1 MLALFAVIFFPLAW
15 LLGNALILVLDR
27 KKARREYFWE
37 DRLLAGIFILI
48 GLAEGAHLGALVR
61 GQSVFAFTKLAALLL
76 IVASGIS
83 CVITGISLGLSVR
96 SRKAAGSKEA
106 ALSATGGKAGSLS
119 RDQWTTREWTTLAA
133 FLILVGIQAVFLLTG
148 TRVYLE
154 YDETL
159 ETVTS
164 FLRSGTMFDCNPLT
178 GLPYE
183 QGMPSRLK
191 ILCLPS
197 AFAGLCQVCRA
208 NPELVVWKVIP
219 ILTLGAAYLAYRSL
233 ARALFA
239 GNRFGECM
247 FLLLTAILVFVG
259 DYGYGME
266 GFGLLHAGFQGTTIR
281 LAVMMPWLFGLCL
294 RRKWRLVPLVLLAEA
309 CIVWTLYGLGMGILL
324 VATFLAFQGL
334 RHALQKRKEGPQ

>member
-1 MLALFAVIFFPLAW
+1 MLALFAVIFFPLSW

-27 KKARREYFWE
+27 KRAEKEYFWE
-37 DRLLAGIFILI
+37 DRVLAGIFILI

-76 IVASGIS
+76 ISAAGIS
-83 CVITGISLGLSVR
+83 CVITGASIGLRMR
-96 SRKAAGSKEA
+96 SRKSAGDQTGVSFREKRTAKEWV
-106 ALSATGGKAGSLS
+106 ALVACVL
-119 RDQWTTREWTTLAA
+119 
-133 FLILVGIQAVFLLTG
+133 LVGIQAFLILTG
-148 TRVYLE
+148 SRVFSE

-164 FLRSGTMFDCNPLT
+164 FLQSGTMFACNPLT

-197 AFAGLCQVCRA
+197 AFAGICQACNVG
-208 NPELVVWKVIP
+208 PELVVWKLIP
-219 ILTLGAAYLAYRSL
+219 ILTLMAAYFAYRSL

-239 GNRFGECM
+239 GRRFLEYL
-247 FLLLTAILVFVG
+247 FLAFTALLIFVG

-266 GFGLLHAGFQGTTIR
+266 GLGLLHAGFQGTTIR
-281 LAVMMPWLFGLCL
+281 MAVMMPWLLGLCL

-309 CIVWTLYGLGMGILL
+309 CIVWTLYGLGMGTL
-324 VATFLAFQGL
+324 VVVAFLIFCYVQRML
-334 RHALQKRKEGPQ
+334 KKRKEGSQ

>member
-1 MLALFAVIFFPLAW
+1 MLALFAVIFFPLSW

-27 KKARREYFWE
+27 KKAREEYFWE
-37 DRLLAGIFILI
+37 DRTLAGVFILI

-76 IVASGIS
+76 IAAAGIS
-83 CVITGISLGLSVR
+83 CVITGVSIGLHVR
-96 SRKAAGSKEA
+96 SQKRAGAQTDAPSREKRTTKE
-106 ALSATGGKAGSLS
+106 
-119 RDQWTTREWTTLAA
+119 WVTLAA
-133 FLILVGIQAVFLLTG
+133 FLLLAGMQAFLILTG
-148 TRVYLE
+148 TRVYSE
-154 YDETL
+154 YDVTL

-164 FLRSGTMFDCNPLT
+164 FLRSGTMFTCNPLT

-197 AFAGLCQVCRA
+197 AFAGICQICNA
-208 NPELVVWKVIP
+208 SPEPVVWKMIP
-219 ILTLGAAYLAYRSL
+219 ILTLAAAYLAYRSL
-233 ARALFA
+233 ARALFS
-239 GNRFGECM
+239 GSRFLEFL
-247 FLLLTAILVFVG
+247 FLLLTALLVFVG

-281 LAVMMPWLFGLCL
+281 MAVMMPWLFGLCL

-309 CIVWTLYGLGMGILL
+309 CVVWTLYGLGMGFLL
-324 VATFLAFQGL
+324 VAAFLALLCIQ
-334 RHALQKRKEGPQ
+334 RALQKRKEGSR